1 MKKERTNKRKSKTVT
16 TKTEMAQN
24 LDVASTDGSVRY
36 DAAARN
42 LVAQK
47 PVLAYILKSALEEYA
62 DYSVQEIA
70 ENFIEGTPEVRKI
83 AVHPNHPDKK
93 DDSEMMSGDDK
104 IAGAPTEDT
113 SQTDGT
119 VFFDIR
125 FVALLPKSKG
135 FIEIFVNVEVQNND
149 TPGYPIPKRGIYYGS
164 RMISS
169 QRGKVFTNQEY
180 GKIKKVVSIWLCQSA
195 FGSKA
200 DTMNRYSIKEECLRG
215 HFHEKKKN
223 YDLMTVVVMRLGN
236 KGESSED
243 NAIRLL
249 SKMFS
254 MHLKYEEK
262 IDMLENEFK
271 ISMSKEIDRE
281 VWEVCNLSEGVY
293 NRGYDKGYDTGYG
306 SGYDKGLI
314 VNLISLVCRNIQR
327 GKSVAEM
334 ADWLAEPEEVI
345 QNICDIA
352 QSYAP
357 DYDVEKIYADYCER
371 ADAVSV

>member
-1 MKKERTNKRKSKTVT
+1 MKKERTNKTKSKTVS

-24 LDVASTDGSVRY
+24 LDVASTDGSARY

-47 PVLAYILKSALEEYA
+47 PVLAYILKSALDEYA

-70 ENFIEGTPEVRKI
+70 ENFIEGTPEVQKI

-93 DDSEMMSGDDK
+93 DDAKMMSGDDK

-125 FVALLPKSKG
+125 FVALLPKSKEL
-135 FIEIFVNVEVQNND
+135 IEIFVNVEVQNND

-200 DTMNRYSIKEECLRG
+200 DTINRYSIKEECLRG
-215 HFHEKKKN
+215 NFHEKKKN
-223 YDLMTVVVMRLGN
+223 YDLMTVVVLRLGN

-271 ISMSKEIDRE
+271 ISMSKEIDKE

-293 NRGYDKGYDTGYG
+293 NRGYDKGYDDGVLAGVISKTKKASYKL
-306 SGYDKGLI
+306 YLI
-314 VNLISLVCRNIQR
+314 GTPLEKIVDV
-327 GKSVAEM
+327 
-334 ADWLAEPEEVI
+334 EEVEM
-345 QNICDIA
+345 
-352 QSYAP
+352 SELLTW
-357 DYDVEKIYADYCER
+357 VEEWEQGKIPIE
-371 ADAVSV
+371 S